1 MYTIYMNKHITVY
14 LVQMPECL
22 VHVRRS
28 LVESRED
35 ASRSLSLSIIYM
47 YTIYINK

>member
-1 MYTIYMNKHITVY
+1 
-14 LVQMPECL
+14 MPECL

-35 ASRSLSLSIIYM
+35 ASLSLSLYIY
-47 YTIYINK
+47 TCILYI